1 MAIGDYTIPNTT
13 IYLLKGCPL
22 DKDYRHTKYFTN
34 ATQQNDYFR
43 TLVFKSF
50 SEQTYQRYAKGQLR
64 IAALADEIYSAN
76 YMMFQNTNHGNKWFY
91 AFIDSVEYV
100 SNTVTTVYYTID
112 VIQTWMFDYSMGGC
126 FVEREHS
133 LTDNFG
139 ENLVP
144 ENLETGDKI
153 VYRREA
159 IISNAKYMLGA
170 VVLKKRPVN
179 AHVSA
184 ILYSPALNYLEYF
197 GPLGT
202 QQNITDSVIEPFDSI
217 SQGSTVWVVHG
228 LMINADDYVN
238 YFKDNINSY
247 DIFSYGAQIKHID
260 KLNADGYIV
269 PTLTTFL
276 NDIVTGQVKGDNGL
290 SNIGEH
296 DTVLGT
302 DDIISVYTYPA
313 YYALK
318 TSLDRASNE
327 GFSNYCGHITNATT
341 RPVSFSYGGK
351 TYIPKNKKTLISPY
365 NDIKISNSMGDEI
378 NLKYELFGD
387 TSNPDF
393 DIYTVLYSSPCST
406 LVPHSYKGIIRNWD
420 ESISQSNYPV
430 PAYTGNAYQ
439 DWLKDN
445 RNAWTTGLIASSV
458 TAGYTAIAKLATKD
472 YIGTVSNAVN
482 TGVGIANS
490 LAKLEDLKQKSPTAV
505 YQSLTQLLNIAS
517 NEMQWWLYKSQIKPE
532 FAEIIDNYF
541 SMFGYATKK
550 VKIPNVKNPLKAS
563 LLRPSWNYIQ
573 TKGCMIHG
581 ASHIDDNGNEVIDS
595 CVPADV
601 ERELERIYDNGITFW
616 MPGKIVGDY
625 TQDNSPVIT

>member
-43 TLVFKSF
+43 TLVFKTF

-133 LTDNFG
+133 LTDKFG

-153 VYRREA
+153 IYKREA
-159 IISNAKYMLGA
+159 IISNSQYMLGA
-170 VVLKKRPVN
+170 IVLKRAPVTDTSTAFASPPSN
-179 AHVSA
+179 IINRWHMTRYTPATMTD
-184 ILYSPALNYLEYF
+184 LYPYVIQ
-197 GPLGT
+197 PLD
-202 QQNITDSVIEPFDSI
+202 NIT
-217 SQGSTVWVVHG
+217 QGGLVYVVHG
-228 LMINADDYVN
+228 LPINPEDCVNFFDSHSSEYN
-238 YFKDNINSY
+238 YFNVTHTQQGNKEY
-247 DIFSYGAQIKHID
+247 
-260 KLNADGYIV
+260 V
-269 PTLTTFL
+269 TLSTFL
-276 NDIVTGQVKGDNGL
+276 ADIIDGKVTGK
-290 SNIGEH
+290 STEIGAEPV
-296 DTVLGT
+296 TLGT

-313 YYALK
+313 YYALLS
-318 TSLDRASNE
+318 SLNKAKNE
-327 GFSNYCGHITNATT
+327 GFSNYCGHITTT
-341 RPVSFSYGGK
+341 TNSPIDFKYYGK
-351 TYIPKNKKTLISPY
+351 IYNPKNKKTLTSPY
-365 NDIKISNSMGDEI
+365 NDIKITNAMGDEI

-387 TSNPDF
+387 TGNPDF

-406 LVPHSYKGIIRNWD
+406 LVPHSYKGIRNWD

-439 DWLKDN
+439 DWLRDN
-445 RNAWTTGLIASSV
+445 RSSWTNGMIASSV
-458 TAGYTAIAKLATKD
+458 TGLISVGANLATGN
-472 YIGTVSNAVN
+472 IAGTIASGANLAG
-482 TGVGIANS
+482 GVMKS
-490 LAKLEDLKQKSPTAV
+490 LAKLEDLKQKSPSSV
-505 YQSLTQLLNIAS
+505 YKALTQLLNMAS
-517 NEMQWWLYKSQIKPE
+517 KEMQWWLYKMQIKPE
-532 FAEIIDNYF
+532 FAKIIDDYF
-541 SMFGYATKK
+541 SMFGYATKQ
-550 VKIPNVKNPLKAS
+550 VKIPNVKNPAVS
-563 LLRPSWNYIQ
+563 SQLRPSWNYVQ
-573 TKGCMIHG
+573 TKGCMIHAVTHKEG
-581 ASHIDDNGNEVIDS
+581 NGNEIVDS

-616 MPGKIVGDY
+616 MPNKEVGDY

>member
-43 TLVFKSF
+43 TLVFKTF

-133 LTDNFG
+133 LSDKVG
-139 ENLVP
+139 DNLVP
-144 ENLETGDKI
+144 ENLETGEKI
-153 VYRREA
+153 IVKREP
-159 IISNAKYMLGA
+159 IIANQKYMLGA

-179 AHVSA
+179 AFVSA
-184 ILYSPALNYLEYF
+184 ILYSPDNNYFEYF
-197 GPLGT
+197 GPVGT
-202 QQNITDSVIEPFDSI
+202 QQNISESVIEPFDSI
-217 SQGSTVWVVHG
+217 SQGSTVWVVQG

-247 DIFSYGAQIKHID
+247 YIFAHGAQFKHID
-260 KLNADGYIV
+260 KLNADAYIV

-313 YYALK
+313 YFALK
-318 TSLDRASNE
+318 QNIDNTLPTTTAYA
-327 GFSNYCGHITNATT
+327 NYNITNLT
-341 RPVSFSYGGK
+341 SFYSAFIGQPYV
-351 TYIPKNKKTLISPY
+351 PKNKKLLTSPY
-365 NDIKISNSMGDEI
+365 NSLTITNGMGDE
-378 NLKYELFGD
+378 LDLRYENFAIRTDMQLAIF
-387 TSNPDF
+387 
-393 DIYTVLYSSPCST
+393 SSYYNSPA
-406 LVPHSYKGIIRNWD
+406 VVVIPEKYKGVDYNYQETIT
-420 ESISQSNYPV
+420 QSNYPL
-430 PAYTGNAYQ
+430 PAYTGNAYY
-439 DWLKDN
+439 DWVKDN
-445 RNAWTTGLIASSV
+445 RNAWTMGLIASSV
-458 TAGYTAIAKLATKD
+458 TGAFNTISNLATKH
-472 YIGTVSNAVN
+472 YIGGISSSLN
-482 TGVGIANS
+482 TGLDIANS
-490 LAKLEDLKQKSPTAV
+490 LTKMEDIKQKSPTST
-505 YQSLTQLLNIAS
+505 YQSMTQLLSINIY
-517 NEMQWWLYKSQIKPE
+517 QLQLYANYMQIKQE
-532 FAEIIDNYF
+532 FVKIIDDYF
-541 SMFGYATKK
+541 SMYGYATKQ
-550 VKIPNVKNPLKAS
+550 VKIPNVKNPSVAS
-563 LLRPSWNYIQ
+563 RLRPSWNYVQ

-581 ASHIDDNGNEVIDS
+581 ASHIGDNGNEVIDS

-625 TQDNSPVIT
+625 TQDNSPVTA

>member
-22 DKDYRHTKYFTN
+22 NKDYRHTKYFTN

-100 SNTVTTVYYTID
+100 SNTVTTIYYTID

-170 VVLKKRPVN
+170 VVLKRSPFKDTNTAFASPPTSIRNRWHMTRYTPNVETT
-179 AHVSA
+179 
-184 ILYSPALNYLEYF
+184 LYPYVIY
-197 GPLGT
+197 PLD
-202 QQNITDSVIEPFDSI
+202 NIT
-217 SQGSTVWVVHG
+217 QGSLVYVVHG
-228 LMINADDYVN
+228 LPINPEDCVNFFNNNGNDYN
-238 YFKDNINSY
+238 YFNVTNVQGNVKEY
-247 DIFSYGAQIKHID
+247 
-260 KLNADGYIV
+260 V
-269 PTLTTFL
+269 TLSTFL
-276 NDIVTGQVKGDNGL
+276 TDIIEGKVTGNDTGVVGDQ
-290 SNIGEH
+290 I
-296 DTVLGT
+296 TLGT
-302 DDIISVYTYPA
+302 DDIIGVYTYPA

-318 TSLDRASNE
+318 TSLDKARNE
-327 GFSNYCGHITNATT
+327 GFSNYCGHITNSTT
-341 RPVSFSYGGK
+341 MPVSFSYGGK

-365 NDIKISNSMGDEI
+365 NDIKITNSMGDEI

-387 TSNPDF
+387 TNKPDF

-430 PAYTGNAYQ
+430 PAYSGNAYQ
-439 DWLKDN
+439 DWLRDN
-445 RNAWTTGLIASSV
+445 RSSWTNGMIASSV
-458 TAGYTAIAKLATKD
+458 TGLISVGANLATHNVA
-472 YIGTVSNAVN
+472 GTIASGANLA
-482 TGVGIANS
+482 GGIMTS

-505 YQSLTQLLNIAS
+505 YQSLTQLLNMAS

-532 FAEIIDNYF
+532 FAEIIDGYF

-581 ASHIDDNGNEVIDS
+581 VSHIDDNGNEVIDS

-625 TQDNSPVIT
+625 TQDNSPVTT